1 MDTLKL
7 PAASARPSKAYTRK
21 VIDLA
26 TRPGEPTIQADAW
39 KSGIVAVHRSSEPD
53 SRLVVGAIVLG
64 GKAWRVV
71 AGTGPQVAA
80 WASLASKAL
89 EDVTAEDLV
98 TLDRHGPLAGP
109 ASAAR
114 ERMYTAFSN
123 QYAHVL

>member
-7 PAASARPSKAYTRK
+7 PAATARPSKAYTRK

-26 TRPGEPTIQADAW
+26 THPAAGAIQAEAW
-39 KSGIVAVHRSSEPD
+39 RSGIVAVHRSSEPN
-53 SRLVVGAIVLG
+53 SRLVVGAIILG

-80 WASLASKAL
+80 WALRVGKAL
-89 EDVTAEDLV
+89 EDVTAEDL
-98 TLDRHGPLAGP
+98 TILDRHGPLDDRADD
-109 ASAAR
+109 AR

-123 QYAHVL
+123 HYAHSI

>member
-1 MDTLKL
+1 MVLKL
-7 PAASARPSKAYTRK
+7 PAASARPSTAYTRK

-39 KSGIVAVHRSSEPD
+39 RSGVVAVHRSSEPD
-53 SRLVVGAIVLG
+53 SRLVVGAIILG

-80 WASLASKAL
+80 WALRVGRAL
-89 EDVTAEDLV
+89 EDVTAEDL
-98 TLDRHGPLAGP
+98 TILDRVGPLDDR
-109 ASAAR
+109 ASDAR

-123 QYAHVL
+123 HYAHTI